1 MRTASKILSIIGG
14 IVNILSGL
22 SLIFTGIMFICLG
35 IPSVQ
40 ESIYEAIAQAADASD
55 LPVMEYID
63 VLLPLAILY
72 GILFLFESVIYFVAG
87 GIAIKAGTRGGRGA
101 CIAEIVF
108 GILTGGQL
116 LLIVGGVLGA
126 IAAKKAQQ

>member
-63 VLLPLAILY
+63 YLLPLALLY
-72 GILFLFESVIYFVAG
+72 GFMMFFYAIIYFVSG
-87 GIAIKAGTRGGRGA
+87 GIAIKAGTRGSRGA

-108 GILTGGQL
+108 GVITGQWL
-116 LLIVGGVLGA
+116 MIVGGVLGA